1 MDISLILD
9 IASLVLLV
17 ITSALMALLAF
28 LALGFSA
35 KPKLELNLKDGRKK
49 LKLING
55 EKTAIR
61 FHIENVGRWYAK
73 PAATNITSM

>member
-49 LKLING
+49 LKLIIG
-55 EKTAIR
+55 
-61 FHIENVGRWYAK
+61 
-73 PAATNITSM
+73 